1 MTVPSSANRS
11 GPYNG
16 NGVTTFFNY
25 GFRIL
30 DENHLTVI
38 KTVGGVETVLTIDA
52 DYVVSDVGADA
63 GGQIAVTPAPAS
75 GSTITILRNVPFTQ
89 ETDLENQG
97 AYFAETIEGALD
109 RGVMRDQQLS
119 ERLDRTVTIPA
130 SADSSTLDE
139 LIEDVLRLAD
149 SADAIDTVAAN
160 VGAVN
165 TAATNIAAII
175 DAPNQASAAAASAV
189 AAGDSA
195 DAAAASAAA
204 ALDSQNAAAS
214 SADEAAGVVAGALQ
228 AANNLSDVSSPTL
241 AAGNLKLIERDTV
254 ALLLADTILDYS
266 VGAGK
271 TAVTTDQIVKAGGFR
286 YKVAA
291 SGASDHH
298 VTTAGGVKLYVL
310 TNAEGRFN
318 VLAFGA
324 AWDGVTDD
332 AAILQKC
339 IDTGPTLLPFGS
351 VKVASSIIL
360 PNKANIIGMGQL
372 NTNIVSGVIGASTI
386 KTTGSSVAY
395 VYLAGFSMTGNGLTG
410 ASGNGHAINFIDPAI
425 DSGTH
430 TPQNC
435 LIERVSITGFKGND
449 VRDNGALTIEA
460 CAYIGVDGVHNTCRK
475 MNVSDCGHG
484 FYFYRSQNCRVEDCV
499 AADIMKS
506 ALIVM
511 DCENVIGTRNDFV
524 GSSDGVASTN
534 YPIAGLSVG
543 VVTSAFNEGFVLEN
557 TKIKTPNGGPLI
569 VANNSHGDVLFGN
582 WLRAENLQDAVGR
595 GIYTVNCSGTRI
607 LANTFSPTG
616 GVYGRKAQNIE
627 IYTTQTNMGIATT
640 IEGNTFLDISGGTIE
655 WNVKLTG
662 NAQTR
667 AHNAVSIRNNN
678 FGDSGVVGSA
688 ATVEA
693 DILIASCT
701 VRDST
706 IAYNKHT
713 AVTNVTRTAGLKIG
727 ASVTLSNN
735 AIGPNSF
742 LANGGTITANY
753 DGITESVLNG
763 SATFDPPSIAAG
775 AGTQTNVTVT
785 GAALGDFVEASF
797 SLDTPGIILTGWVTA
812 ADTVR
817 VRLQNGG
824 GSPVDLGSGTLRVR
838 VRKA

>member
-1 MTVPSSANRS
+1 MGADKSTWLLPRNEAGKVIGWGPEPRS
-11 GPYNG
+11 GMVN
-16 NGVTTFFNY
+16 
-25 GFRIL
+25 I
-30 DENHLTVI
+30 
-38 KTVGGVETVLTIDA
+38 
-52 DYVVSDVGADA
+52 
-63 GGQIAVTPAPAS
+63 
-75 GSTITILRNVPFTQ
+75 
-89 ETDLENQG
+89 DLE
-97 AYFAETIEGALD
+97 ASIADKAL
-109 RGVMRDQQLS
+109 LK
-119 ERLDRTVTIPA
+119 
-130 SADSSTLDE
+130 
-139 LIEDVLRLAD
+139 
-149 SADAIDTVAAN
+149 
-160 VGAVN
+160 
-165 TAATNIAAII
+165 TN
-175 DAPNQASAAAASAV
+175 D
-189 AAGDSA
+189 
-195 DAAAASAAA
+195 
-204 ALDSQNAAAS
+204 
-214 SADEAAGVVAGALQ
+214 
-228 AANNLSDVSSPTL
+228 LSDVSNPTL

-254 ALLLADTILDYS
+254 ALLLADTILAY
-266 VGAGK
+266 APATGK
-271 TAVTTDQIVKAGGFR
+271 TVVATGQIVKAGTFR
-286 YKVAA
+286 YQAAA

-298 VTTAGGVKLYVL
+298 VVTAGGVKLYVL
-310 TNAEGRFN
+310 TNADGRFN

-324 AWDGVTDD
+324 AWDGTTDD
-332 AAILQKC
+332 AAILQKA
-339 IDTGPTLLPFGS
+339 IDAGPTLLPFGS
-351 VKVASSIIL
+351 VKVNSSIIL

-372 NTNIVSGVIGASTI
+372 NTNIVSGVIGASTF

-410 ASGNGHAINFIDPAI
+410 GSGNGHAINFIDPAI

-435 LIERVSITGFKGND
+435 LIERVSISGFKGND

-499 AADIMKS
+499 AADILKS

-511 DCENVIGTRNDFV
+511 DCETVIGTRNDFV

-557 TKIKTPNGGPLI
+557 TKIKAPNGGPLY

-616 GVYGRKAQNIE
+616 GAFGRKAQNIE
-627 IYTTQTNMGIATT
+627 IYTTQTNLGISSV
-640 IEGNTFLDISGGTIE
+640 IEGNTFLDIPSGTVE

-667 AHNAVSIRNNN
+667 THNAVVIRGNS
-678 FGDSGVVGSA
+678 FGDSGPVGSA

-701 VRDST
+701 VRDSI
-706 IAYNKHT
+706 IAYNKHN
-713 AVTNVTRTAGLKIG
+713 AITNVTRTAGLKIG
-727 ASVTLSNN
+727 ASTTLTNN
-735 AIGPNSF
+735 MIGPNSF

-753 DGITESVLNG
+753 DGITETIISG
-763 SATFDPPSIAAG
+763 SATYDPPSLADAAG
-775 AGTQTNVTVT
+775 ATTTVTVT
-785 GAALGDFVEASF
+785 GAALGDYVEAVSF
-797 SLDTPGIILTGWVTA
+797 DKDLQGITLTAYVSAANTVSARFQNESGGVLDIV
-812 ADTVR
+812 
-817 VRLQNGG
+817 
-824 GSPVDLGSGTLRVR
+824 SGTLRAR